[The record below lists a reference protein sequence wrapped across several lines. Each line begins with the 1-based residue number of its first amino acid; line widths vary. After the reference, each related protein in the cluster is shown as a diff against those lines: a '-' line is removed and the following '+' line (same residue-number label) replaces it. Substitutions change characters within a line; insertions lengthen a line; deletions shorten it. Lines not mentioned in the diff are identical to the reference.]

1 MHDPAG
7 TVRGGL
13 GVQAMIFISPL
24 ESELMIPSKIK
35 IPLLDDDDDDS
46 PSSNA
51 WHLRER
57 GPFKPV
63 AVR

>member
-7 TVRGGL
+7 IVQGGL
-13 GVQAMIFISPL
+13 GVQAMISVSPL

-35 IPLLDDDDDDS
+35 IPLLDDDDDDF

-51 WHLRER
+51 WHLKER
-57 GPFKPV
+57 V
-63 AVR
+63 HLSL